1 MAKFELNI
9 GNLNFEF
16 TEKLGEMIR
25 IEKIIMTN
33 NIIDNRRKK
42 IKPLVIY

>member
-33 NIIDNRRKK
+33 NIIEGKK
-42 IKPLVIY
+42 